1 MSKLT
6 LKEIKEIELN
16 ILRYIDRVCKE
27 EQLNYYLC
35 GGTLLGAIRHQG
47 FIPWD
52 DDIDIFMPRED
63 YERLLI
69 ILNEKKNNYRV
80 LNYRTEK
87 EFYLPFTKV
96 VDKNTFLKERG
107 VPEIKTM
114 GVFVD
119 IFPIDGIHEN
129 KIIMKI
135 QYYSILILKKILA
148 CKVND
153 GNLRNHNKIRVFIRG
168 VIKFLLQP
176 VSLRSIN
183 LCIDK
188 ISKIYKYQNSNLC
201 VVFSGSYGKKEIF
214 NKNKLFSL
222 KCKAIF
228 ENYKFFIP
236 QGFDYYLGRIYG
248 NYMKLP
254 PIEEQKS
261 NHFIEVCYK
270 R

>member
-87 EFYLPFTKV
+87 EFYLPYTKI

-148 CKVND
+148 CKTNV
-153 GNLRNHNKIRVFIRG
+153 GNIRKRNKIRIFIRNI
-168 VIKFLLQP
+168 IKIVLLP
-176 VSLRSIN
+176 ISLQDIN

-188 ISKIYKYQNSNLC
+188 ITQIFKYEDSKFCIS
-201 VVFSGSYGKKEIF
+201 FSGSYGLKEIF
-214 NKNKLFSL
+214 DKNLLFNSKTEADFECNKFS
-222 KCKAIF
+222 
-228 ENYKFFIP
+228 IP
-236 QGFDYYLGRIYG
+236 SGYDYYLNKIYG
-248 NYMKLP
+248 DYMKLP
-254 PIEEQKS
+254 PLEERK
-261 NHFIEVCYK
+261 NHSMTAYLIK
-270 R
+270 